1 LPATHVRVGTDPEH
15 FSEAH
20 CLYIPDPPIN
30 ELTRAV
36 RPRVAV
42 KLQWLTWSRQLPF
55 GPGIHPYPASY
66 ARRLLKEAAL
76 RPGFL

>member
-1 LPATHVRVGTDPEH
+1 MSNLPFGSGAFD
-15 FSEAH
+15 
-20 CLYIPDPPIN
+20 L
-30 ELTRAV
+30 
-36 RPRVAV
+36 